1 MGSLSEEVKI
11 GKSEVFNYKKL
22 VTIIHDLGYNEFYML
37 SKACYDQMGRVKDDK
52 QLKNVLLSN
61 NKKLVDLYV
70 LERDKNFWIESESEY
85 SGRICT
91 GC

>member
-1 MGSLSEEVKI
+1 
-11 GKSEVFNYKKL
+11 
-22 VTIIHDLGYNEFYML
+22 
-37 SKACYDQMGRVKDDK
+37 MGRVKDDK

-70 LERDKNFWIESESEY
+70 LERDKNFWIKSESEY